1 MIEEPDEDLVE
12 RCRGGDAA
20 AFAPLVLRYQ
30 GPLYNAAF
38 RVLGNAEDAAEV
50 TQTVF
55 LRIVEHLDEY
65 DSRYRFFSWIY
76 RIALNEALNV
86 RRDGA
91 REEPLDDD
99 DAVVAGAGSDPE
111 RHAGDAERSRH
122 IQRALLR
129 LKAADRMMIVLRHFS
144 DCSYREIGE
153 ALELDEKT
161 VKSRLFEAR
170 QRLRA
175 LLREAQAA

>member
-12 RCRGGDAA
+12 RCRAGDAA

-30 GPLYNAAF
+30 RPLYNAAY

-65 DSRYRFFSWIY
+65 DARHRFFSWIY

-86 RRDGA
+86 RRRGG
-91 REEPLDDD
+91 REEPLEDD
-99 DAVVAGAGSDPE
+99 DAVAAGAASDPE
-111 RHAGDAERSRH
+111 KHAGDSQRSRH
-122 IQRALLR
+122 VQRALLR

-153 ALELDEKT
+153 TLELDEKT

-170 QRLRA
+170 QRLRVF
-175 LLREAQAA
+175 LREAQAA